1 MDPPEKLVRQHD
13 ILAFSSDYALYADLS
28 NRVVQVMSDFSP
40 AMEVYSSDESF
51 LDLAGMPKAPET
63 LA

>member
-1 MDPPEKLVRQHD
+1 M
-13 ILAFSSDYALYADLS
+13 AFSSDYALYADLS